1 MQNNIEIYLIGL
13 SVLIILITIFFIIKK
28 ISSNGDL
35 KVKIEPVL
43 DDLELNE
50 ELDDVNME
58 LKSQSSF
65 DFDQNNTKSNAVEDD
80 QELAILNLISID
92 KSHFDIDQLF
102 GFMSNCNANLNHGFF
117 VLKDFKGRE
126 LFRVANALAPGTF
139 EENSN
144 TFAIVIATNLK
155 NVEDPLQTFREML
168 SFAYSFSEKFH
179 ANICDGERAPITKQM
194 ISHIESKAQEI
205 TRLKQLS
212 SFNQE

>member
-1 MQNNIEIYLIGL
+1 M
-13 SVLIILITIFFIIKK
+13 
-28 ISSNGDL
+28 
-35 KVKIEPVL
+35 L

-65 DFDQNNTKSNAVEDD
+65 DFDQNNTKSNAAEDD